1 MRVSESGLRRA
12 VLEIDAALAA
22 DGWDQPP
29 RLYALVGTR
38 RLLVREPALAGS
50 LGLELGSDGQQADGL
65 TAVEQD
71 PLSPERPLEELLAG
85 IEWPDTVDGCA
96 AAVERLVLPPSAEE
110 ALPDDPASRHTYAAT
125 HPDRHEVRIVA
136 AALRDGGAHCT
147 LRIRGR
153 DETDLLEGADLVP
166 DLVALVADTLVSDG
180 VAGGVADEA
189 ADAGGGGT

>member
-1 MRVSESGLRRA
+1 MRLGDSGLRRA

-22 DGWDQPP
+22 SGWDQPP

-38 RLLVREPALAGS
+38 RLLEREPALADN
-50 LGLELGSDGQQADGL
+50 LGLKLGSDGQPADGL
-65 TAVEQD
+65 IAVEQD
-71 PLSPERPLEELLAG
+71 PLPPERPLEQLLAG
-85 IEWPDTVDGCA
+85 IEWPGTVDGCA

-110 ALPDDPASRHTYAAT
+110 SLPDDPASLHTYAAT
-125 HPDRHEVRIVA
+125 HPGRHEVRIVA

-166 DLVALVADTLVSDG
+166 DLVALVADTLVADG
-180 VAGGVADEA
+180 VAQEP